1 MEETKKEDES
11 FELPTPDL
19 NKSKCVTCGE
29 TFSHYKDLNAHIDN
43 IHNRHRCEL
52 CGASFTQENNL
63 KRHNRAKGL
72 NKCDSN
78 KDKSLKKPRKIRI
91 TSITNLGNGLPT
103 KSKCPYCEKYFYEER
118 NLLDHIY
125 KYHKTLYYKNHT
137 ALYKKYCKK
146 TGVNS
151 TKKVKNQQKCTYC
164 SEVFPNLEDYD
175 VHIKKNHQD
184 FPENQSED
192 TIIQNWD
199 IFIPKSEDSSAKHNN
214 DDSNNLM

>member
-11 FELPTPDL
+11 FELPMPDL

-29 TFSHYKDLNAHIDN
+29 IFSHYKDLNAHIDN

-63 KRHNRAKGL
+63 KRHNRAKNP

-103 KSKCPYCEKYFYEER
+103 KSKCPYCEKYFYDER

-137 ALYKKYCKK
+137 ALYKKY
-146 TGVNS
+146 
-151 TKKVKNQQKCTYC
+151 
-164 SEVFPNLEDYD
+164 D
-175 VHIKKNHQD
+175 
-184 FPENQSED
+184 
-192 TIIQNWD
+192 
-199 IFIPKSEDSSAKHNN
+199 
-214 DDSNNLM
+214 

>member
-63 KRHNRAKGL
+63 KRHNRAKGP

-78 KDKSLKKPRKIRI
+78 KDKSLKKPRKTRI
-91 TSITNLGNGLPT
+91 TRISNLGNGLPT
-103 KSKCPYCEKYFYEER
+103 KSKCP
-118 NLLDHIY
+118 
-125 KYHKTLYYKNHT
+125 
-137 ALYKKYCKK
+137 
-146 TGVNS
+146 
-151 TKKVKNQQKCTYC
+151 
-164 SEVFPNLEDYD
+164 
-175 VHIKKNHQD
+175 
-184 FPENQSED
+184 
-192 TIIQNWD
+192 
-199 IFIPKSEDSSAKHNN
+199 
-214 DDSNNLM
+214 